1 MESMDVCG
9 LKGRDC
15 IERNSIKTYN
25 CSKTCVGIYADVVKM
40 KIIEETEGGR
50 EKENIL
56 KFQGKDEELQQ
67 QLKDLIRME
76 VVKMKRLNREKERRW
91 TRRSIRCSLQ
101 STEDSKQRM

>member
-1 MESMDVCG
+1 MDVCG

-40 KIIEETEGGR
+40 KIIWEREGGR

-56 KFQGKDEELQQ
+56 KFQGKEEELQQ

-76 VVKMKRLNREKERRW
+76 VVKMKRKEGGPGEVSDAHCRVQK
-91 TRRSIRCSLQ
+91 IQ
-101 STEDSKQRM
+101 SKECELKIPL